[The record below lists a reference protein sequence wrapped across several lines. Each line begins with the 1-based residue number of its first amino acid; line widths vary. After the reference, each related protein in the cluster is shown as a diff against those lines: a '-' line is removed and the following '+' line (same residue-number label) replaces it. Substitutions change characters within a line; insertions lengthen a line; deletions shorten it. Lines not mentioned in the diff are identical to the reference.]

1 MANALAFDTLA
12 YARRLKEAGVDDA
25 QAEAHAEAVR
35 DAVTEGVATKA
46 DTGRIEGKV
55 ENLGSRVESLEGK
68 VENLGSRVGNIEGK
82 IENLADKIEN
92 FATKADEKF
101 STRADLYRVLWIQTG
116 IIIGAVVA
124 LIKLLP

>member
-46 DTGRIEGKV
+46 G
-55 ENLGSRVESLEGK
+55 LETAAAGLRTDFK
-68 VENLGSRVGNIEGK
+68 ADVTRLEDK

-101 STRADLYRVLWIQTG
+101 ATKADLYRVLWIQTG